1 MIDTLLAMNNL
12 SIVDA
17 IDVLGSIC
25 EDFIVVC
32 YWAGKKFPCFQ
43 KHPFLSWIG
52 STSHY
57 GACCSFNYHPSVQ
70 ETMAP
75 FSVNTYGIHGG
86 LSVVGTGYPQAS
98 DGKSGAL
105 YSEGFMLMI
114 HHPHDFAVE
123 AAPLTLLKLGTETFI
138 SVSPTDSRCSSQVL
152 VLPQSQRS
160 CITGRDFPVPIENYR
175 QPACTLECLR
185 DDVHRKC
192 GCHPYH
198 LPRQSQI
205 PGNTR
210 PIRDCTVYDSLCMID
225 NFYMFKRLQCQCL
238 PACSDVTYKTSSV
251 VTDFKAH
258 KFSMSNFYSETNLS
272 SSEFIVHIYLSNQV
286 VSANRRIVVVS
297 WISLLA
303 NLGGVFSLCLGVSI
317 ISLFEV
323 LFYIFFRIYRIKQ
336 RLEMQVKDNQVKLVQ
351 PMVALQKFSTRLEKV
366 NQ

>member
-1 MIDTLLAMNNL
+1 MIDTLLSMNNL
-12 SIVDA
+12 SIVNA
-17 IDVLGSIC
+17 IDELGSIC

-32 YWAGKKFPCFQ
+32 NWAGKKFPCFQ

-75 FSVNTYGIHGG
+75 FAVNTYGIHGG
-86 LSVVGTGYPQAS
+86 LSVIGTGYPQAS

-105 YSEGFMLMI
+105 YSEGFMVCLVLVKWKWLLLSSRSFQLMI

-160 CITGRDFPVPIENYR
+160 CITGSDFPDPIENYR

-185 DDVHRKC
+185 NDVHRKC

-205 PGNTR
+205 PGNTK
-210 PIRDCTVYDSLCMID
+210 PIRDCSVYDTLCLID
-225 NFYMFKRLQCQCL
+225 NFCEILRHRLKLDLVCQWIL
-238 PACSDVTYKTSSV
+238 
-251 VTDFKAH
+251 FI
-258 KFSMSNFYSETNLS
+258 
-272 SSEFIVHIYLSNQV
+272 FIVLQICLNDYNASVFLLV
-286 VSANRRIVVVS
+286 V
-297 WISLLA
+297 
-303 NLGGVFSLCLGVSI
+303 
-317 ISLFEV
+317 
-323 LFYIFFRIYRIKQ
+323 
-336 RLEMQVKDNQVKLVQ
+336 M
-351 PMVALQKFSTRLEKV
+351 
-366 NQ
+366 